1 MDCSTWFLVEKQS
14 KMTYP
19 LPLGFQH
26 VQYCGESLA
35 GSFSGVWCAVLL
47 VCMLKVALECT
58 CSFGDQ
64 GFKRTGS
71 PARAKVDPSS
81 QTKKSGFKELG

>member
-1 MDCSTWFLVEKQS
+1 MDCSTWFLVVFKP

-26 VQYCGESLA
+26 TQYCGESLA

-47 VCMLKVALECT
+47 PCMLNSVRALHDFRKIT
-58 CSFGDQ
+58 WPIIS
-64 GFKRTGS
+64 
-71 PARAKVDPSS
+71 
-81 QTKKSGFKELG
+81 LL